1 MLSLTAED
9 LQRNNSILNRPG
21 QHEQLNMASAY
32 IHAGYKFVW
41 DEQSYE
47 EAVEVLRKALQ
58 IQQSNLGK
66 HHKDVGYTCSF
77 IGTAFWLKGEH
88 RQAMRYFL
96 EARRIFCKSG
106 QGKVKGVDQ
115 RIHCVLEQLGLDSE
129 QIAWYEESIQRTIEH
144 ELQGDRL
151 KQNGLAEQAKVE
163 YQKARRFSSSL
174 HSLMNREI

>member
-1 MLSLTAED
+1 MSPTAED
-9 LQRNNSILNRPG
+9 LQRRG
-21 QHEQLNMASAY
+21 RHEQLKMASAY
-32 IHAGYKFVW
+32 IDAGYELVW
-41 DEQSYE
+41 NEELYE

-58 IQQSNLGK
+58 IQQSYLGK

-106 QGKVKGVDQ
+106 QGKVKGIDQ
-115 RIHCVLEQLGLDSE
+115 RIHCILEQLGLAPKE
-129 QIAWYEESIQRTIEH
+129 IVWYEESIQRTIEH

-151 KQNGLAEQAKVE
+151 KHNGLAEQAKTE
-163 YQKARRFSSSL
+163 YQKARRLSSSL